1 MATPVV
7 TVAAGGLPVTEVTGR
22 GMPVT
27 EASNGRGTAVTK
39 VAARGLPVQYVSDTV
54 VSSGPPLDALTAN
67 LTGAYSTGR
76 KLLTAYG
83 GAFYTPIASEVSVW
97 LDQTA
102 AARNLAPS
110 LTTARPDVV
119 TAGPNSRAMF
129 AFNPATND
137 NVVSTALAN
146 TFITPAAG
154 YVVMSFIKDDLPPTG
169 QQNLFAD
176 QDVFF
181 SIVCEAGAL
190 YASSWDVPGLGQSKT
205 TPEPIVANQ
214 PYVVEWI
221 HSGGVLSF
229 RLNGG
234 LTRSV
239 AAPNT
244 GGLAPGKMISV
255 GDTLTKMRVC
265 EFALFSAVPTQAQ
278 RDTLVANLK
287 AYIGA

>member
-7 TVAAGGLPVTEVTGR
+7 TVAAGGLPVVEVIGR

-39 VAARGLPVQYVSDTV
+39 VLSRGMPVQYVPDTA
-54 VSSGPPLDALTAN
+54 VSSGPPLDALTAT
-67 LTGAYSTGR
+67 LTGAYSAGR

-83 GAFYTPIASEVSVW
+83 GAFYDPVASEANVW
-97 LDQTA
+97 RDQTA
-102 AARNLAPS
+102 AVRNLTAQ
-110 LTTARPDVV
+110 TTTQRPDVV
-119 TAGPNSRAMF
+119 TAGPNSRAML
-129 AFNPATND
+129 AFNPPD
-137 NVVSTALAN
+137 NIASAALAS

-154 YVVMSFIKDDLPPTG
+154 YVVMSLIMDAFPTAG
-169 QQNLFAD
+169 DCFLFCD
-176 QDVFF
+176 VDVFF
-181 SIVCEAGAL
+181 SIGCTVAGGL
-190 YASSWDVPGLGQSKT
+190 FASSWDVAGALESRT
-205 TPEPIVANQ
+205 TLEPIVINQ

-221 HSGGVLSF
+221 HSGGVLAF

-239 AAPNT
+239 AAGNT
-244 GGLAPGKMISV
+244 GGLAPGKVFTV
-255 GDTLTKMRVC
+255 GSTLTKMRVC
-265 EFALFSAVPTQAQ
+265 EFVTFSAVPTQAQ